1 MTRRPN
7 DTLTPL
13 EETLTNLP
21 QEEAPADLEDRCL
34 AALDA
39 AQAAGPAPLEGPDA
53 IRRKRPVPWNHFAI
67 AAAASLLI
75 ALVAM
80 PLLTQVREKAPG
92 RTFDLYQSY
101 DASGPSGPT
110 ATTRNS
116 RTASAPAPAAPA
128 QEPPEVTFGRRH
140 ASYQSVLDKDRAK
153 TEAEE
158 TPAPPPGGPA
168 AGRVVTSTVNEG
180 YGTSFGQ
187 DSAGA
192 QRAPRREVGEVG
204 QVAERKVRDAT
215 APPPPV
221 VQAGGE
227 LRLAQTVPAPGM
239 PEAPPATD
247 AVVPAP
253 AEPWNDRSGDR
264 KKIST
269 RDMTIETPNVEAV
282 YQQAVSAIEKVGGYI
297 AHEDLVMQ
305 DEEPDRATI
314 AARVPAASF
323 DAVVQ
328 QLRGLG
334 KLVKLTG
341 SSEDRT
347 QEYQSRA
354 ADIRALSDAEQQMVR
369 RYDNASAE
377 QKRVLRAALDELRR
391 SREKEKQALLKLAAE
406 TSYAYLDI
414 AIVEGGHFWHNLQDK
429 CAAALPFAMALALVA
444 LPFFVVAM
452 VWRRRG

>member
-39 AQAAGPAPLEGPDA
+39 AQAAGPAPLEGPYI
-53 IRRKRPVPWNHFAI
+53 IRPKRPVPWNHFAI

-101 DASGPSGPT
+101 DASGPSGPM

-116 RTASAPAPAAPA
+116 RAASAPAPAVPS
-128 QEPPEVTFGRRH
+128 QEPPEVTLGRPH
-140 ASYQSVLDKDRAK
+140 ASYQSALDKDRAK

-158 TPAPPPGGPA
+158 APAPPPGGPGA
-168 AGRVVTSTVNEG
+168 PRIVATTVNEG
-180 YGTSFGQ
+180 YGGSFGR

-192 QRAPRREVGEVG
+192 KRAPRQEVG
-204 QVAERKVRDAT
+204 QVAGRKVRDAT
-215 APPPPV
+215 APPPSV
-221 VQAGGE
+221 VEAYGGS
-227 LRLAQTVPAPGM
+227 RLAQTVPAPGM
-239 PEAPPATD
+239 PEAPSATD

-253 AEPWNDRSGDR
+253 SQPWYDRTDER

-354 ADIRALSDAEQQMVR
+354 TDIRALSDAEQQMVR

-414 AIVEGGHFWHNLQDK
+414 AIVEDGHFWHNLRDK